1 MNRMSIPQH
10 TRRTSARRA
19 QAASMAGTAVEA
31 YDFALYGTAAGIVF
45 PQLFFG
51 TLPPATGSAIAFVIL
66 LGGYISRPLGAAVF
80 GHFGDRHGRRQVLVF
95 TLVLMGVCSFAMG
108 LLPPTAQAGIAAP
121 IALMALRLLQGMA
134 YGGEWGGATLMAMEH
149 SPEGRRGFGASI
161 AAAGGP
167 AGSLMAALSLAVVAM
182 LPDEQFFAWGWRLP
196 FLLSLGVVLF
206 GLWLRLGVEESP
218 EFRQASAEDGV
229 VAAPLALIVR
239 RYPLQVIGATVVGIG
254 TLFVQGLL
262 AAYMVPHLV
271 ERGDLDR
278 SSALLLLSI
287 SSLVQIFTLPLFAAL
302 SDRLGRRRWLLTANG
317 VGAVLVWPMLLLFTS
332 GSAALIGLAFVVGNS
347 FLQAATFGPFGAY
360 LGERFEVRTRYT
372 GVSVSF
378 QLAAILGAGMA
389 PLVAQLLVS
398 GSGSLVPV
406 FLLMSGLLLAA
417 CASVIA
423 SAKQPTH

>member
-1 MNRMSIPQH
+1 MSNPQQTRH
-10 TRRTSARRA
+10 TARRA
-19 QAASMAGTAVEA
+19 QLASMMGTAVEA

-51 TLPPATGSAIAFVIL
+51 SLPPATGSAIAFVIL
-66 LGGYISRPLGAAVF
+66 LGGYIARPLGAAVF
-80 GHFGDRHGRRQVLVF
+80 GHFGDRHGRRRVLVF

-121 IALMALRLLQGMA
+121 IALVTLRLLQGLA

-149 SPEGRRGFGASI
+149 SPEGQRGFGASI

-167 AGSLMAALSLAVVAM
+167 AGSLMAALSLAIVSM
-182 LPDEQFFAWGWRLP
+182 LPDQQFFSWGWRLP

-218 EFRQASAEDGV
+218 EFRQASAEEGV
-229 VAAPLALIVR
+229 AAAPLAVIAR
-239 RYPLQVIGATVVGIG
+239 RYPLQVIGATVVGVG
-254 TLFVQGLL
+254 TLFIQGLL

-271 ERGDLDR
+271 GRGDLDR

-287 SSLVQIFTLPLFAAL
+287 SSFVQIFTLPFFAAL
-302 SDRLGRRRWLLTANG
+302 SDRLGRRRWLLIANG
-317 VGAVLVWPMLLLFTS
+317 AGAVLVWPMLLLFTS
-332 GSAALIGLAFVVGNS
+332 GTAPMIALAFVLGNS
-347 FLQAATFGPFGAY
+347 LIQSAAFGPFGAY
-360 LGERFEVRTRYT
+360 LGERFEVQARYT

-389 PLVAQLLVS
+389 PLVAQLLVTSS
-398 GSGSLVPV
+398 GTLLPV
-406 FLLMSGLLLAA
+406 FVLMSGLLVAA
-417 CASVIA
+417 CVSIVL
-423 SAKQPTH
+423 SSRQPTH

>member
-1 MNRMSIPQH
+1 M
-10 TRRTSARRA
+10 
-19 QAASMAGTAVEA
+19 
-31 YDFALYGTAAGIVF
+31 
-45 PQLFFG
+45 
-51 TLPPATGSAIAFVIL
+51 
-66 LGGYISRPLGAAVF
+66 
-80 GHFGDRHGRRQVLVF
+80 
-95 TLVLMGVCSFAMG
+95 
-108 LLPPTAQAGIAAP
+108 
-121 IALMALRLLQGMA
+121 
-134 YGGEWGGATLMAMEH
+134 
-149 SPEGRRGFGASI
+149 
-161 AAAGGP
+161 
-167 AGSLMAALSLAVVAM
+167 
-182 LPDEQFFAWGWRLP
+182 
-196 FLLSLGVVLF
+196 VLF

-302 SDRLGRRRWLLTANG
+302 SDRLGRRRWLLIANG
-317 VGAVLVWPMLLLFTS
+317 FGAVLVWPMLLLFTS
-332 GSAALIGLAFVVGNS
+332 GSAPLIGLAFVVGNS
-347 FLQAATFGPFGAY
+347 FLQASTFGPFGAY

-389 PLVAQLLVS
+389 PLMAQLLVS
-398 GSGSLVPV
+398 GSGTLVPV